1 VLLDKKQLEKKT
13 EQSLAKSL
21 EITTDFL
28 SYLPELLIDL
38 WELGCSLN
46 QIVEMVE
53 GLRLPLNKTK
63 ILDLGCGK
71 GAVSITLAQ
80 KFGFRATG
88 IDASKSFL
96 EVAIQ
101 KAREF
106 KVSDLCHFEF
116 GDIREFTKTERDFDL
131 VIYASLGNVLGD
143 YKEIAENLRKMV
155 HPGGYILIDDGFLK
169 DVSKID
175 RQGYEHYFQ
184 HDIVIQQ
191 LTSLGDKI
199 IQEVIVPNETV
210 RSINYAYLDAIK
222 KRSKE
227 FLQKKSELKEAVSEY
242 IKNQEI
248 ECEIIDKHVTGAVWL
263 IQKNDN
269 SSI

>member
-1 VLLDKKQLEKKT
+1 MNKQT
-13 EQSLAKSL
+13 ELSPAKSL
-21 EITTDFL
+21 ETTSKFL
-28 SYLPELLIDL
+28 PYLPELLIDL
-38 WELGCSLN
+38 WELGCSLD

-53 GLRLPLNKTK
+53 RLKLPPDKTK

-80 KFGFRATG
+80 KFEFRATG
-88 IDASKSFL
+88 VDASKSFL

-101 KAREF
+101 KAKEF

-143 YKEIAENLRKMV
+143 YKEIVENLRKMV
-155 HPGGYILIDDGFLK
+155 HSGGYILIDDGFLR

-175 RQGYEHYFQ
+175 REGYEHYFQ
-184 HDIVIQQ
+184 HDIVIEQ
-191 LTSLGDKI
+191 LASFGDKI
-199 IQEVIVPNETV
+199 IQEVIVPDETI
-210 RSINYAYLDAIK
+210 RSINHAYLDAIK

-227 FLQKKSELKEAVSEY
+227 FLQKKPELKEAVSEY
-242 IKNQEI
+242 IKNQET

-263 IQKNDN
+263 IQKNT
-269 SSI
+269 